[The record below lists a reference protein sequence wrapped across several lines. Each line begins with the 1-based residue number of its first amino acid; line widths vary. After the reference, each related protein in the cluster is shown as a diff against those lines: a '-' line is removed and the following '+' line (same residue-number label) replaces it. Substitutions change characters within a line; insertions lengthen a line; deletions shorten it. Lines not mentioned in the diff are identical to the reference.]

1 MAQLDS
7 LRMRCQAQKID
18 AIKGQDL
25 LWMYRQRDTLLGHS
39 KAGTLQLVI
48 DGQSTS
54 LYDSTSLR
62 YLASLRSDFPAL
74 DSIWSPVLRS
84 EINAF
89 DVQKDSLKMRIGHL
103 GWKMRFLQAVRNLER
118 QRQLNRSG
126 RSQVL
131 LSFHNFNLAVDVGL
145 YSRRRYLKRSPRY
158 DRMGKEAKQL
168 GMFWGGDFVGFPD
181 PGHVQRMVNSAH
193 LVTKFPEL
201 AFEFEK
207 FRDHYQ
213 AVYRKHAKRLELV
226 RDTEALLITLNR
238 LKEGTVCACQHAILP
253 QELASQSDLARVE
266 VNTQQ
271 NWVFIKPPNGN
282 GYYYALG
289 RWAFDPKN

>member
-7 LRMRCQAQKID
+7 LRMRCQPQIIN

-25 LWMYRQRDTLLGHS
+25 LWMYRQRDTLQGHR
-39 KAGTLQLVI
+39 KAGSLQLVI
-48 DGQSTS
+48 DGQLTT
-54 LYDSTSLR
+54 LRDTTSLR
-62 YLASLRSDFPAL
+62 YLASLRADYPAL
-74 DSIWSPVLRS
+74 DSIWAPVLHS
-84 EINAF
+84 EIMAF
-89 DVQKDSLKMRIGHL
+89 EVQKDSLKIRLGHL
-103 GWKMRFLQAVRNLER
+103 GWKIRYLQAVRNLER

-131 LSFHNFNLAVDVGL
+131 LSFHNFNLAVDVGM

-158 DRMGKEAKQL
+158 DRMGQEAKHL
-168 GMFWGGDFVGFPD
+168 GMYWGGDFVGFPD

-213 AVYRKHAKRLELV
+213 AVYRRNAQHLELV

-238 LKEGTVCACQHAILP
+238 LKEGTVCACQYAIMP
-253 QELASQSDLARVE
+253 QENTSQIDFVGVE
-266 VNTQQ
+266 VNTRQ
-271 NWVFIKPPNGN
+271 NWVFIKPPQTN
-282 GYYYALG
+282 GYFYTLG
-289 RWAFDPKN
+289 RWAFMPRN